1 MYLVTICQNLLL
13 VFPTEAVRPR
23 AEMKRKKNLK
33 RSMDLTSHL
42 SSSRLERERA
52 RSYLLTSSP
61 SASHKD
67 VIWSDLL
74 RVPSAHL
81 EGSMVHDK
89 KAVTN
94 RGERDTRMNNSV
106 NMTDGQLSI
115 SALNGSLLSRK
126 VGGRDESVG
135 EDDIIL
141 RLRAAVDQVCRSTL
155 WYMHTQNQSLT

>member
-23 AEMKRKKNLK
+23 AEMKRKTNLK

-126 VGGRDESVG
+126 GGGRDESVG

-155 WYMHTQNQSLT
+155 WYMHTQHQSLT

>member
-1 MYLVTICQNLLL
+1 
-13 VFPTEAVRPR
+13 
-23 AEMKRKKNLK
+23 
-33 RSMDLTSHL
+33 MDLTSHL
-42 SSSRLERERA
+42 SASRIERERA

-74 RVPSAHL
+74 RVPSAPQQ
-81 EGSMVHDK
+81 SVVHDK

-94 RGERDTRMNNSV
+94 RGERDSRMNNSV
-106 NMTDGQLSI
+106 NMTDGRLSI

-126 VGGRDESVG
+126 GGGKRGDESVG

>member
-1 MYLVTICQNLLL
+1 
-13 VFPTEAVRPR
+13 
-23 AEMKRKKNLK
+23 
-33 RSMDLTSHL
+33 MDLTSHL
-42 SSSRLERERA
+42 SASRIERERA

-74 RVPSAHL
+74 RVPSAPQQA
-81 EGSMVHDK
+81 MVHDQ

-106 NMTDGQLSI
+106 NMPDGQLSI

-126 VGGRDESVG
+126 GGGKHGDESVG

-155 WYMHTQNQSLT
+155 WYMRTQNQSLT